1 MCNITSLFILNNA
14 FNPKNNNNQ
23 LASTK
28 MYFAVDDY
36 SFEMY
41 GGILNHN
48 TMKYCSFIK
57 DESPIGC
64 QADGLYEYMVKSYD
78 KLKAHN
84 VTVYV
89 NPPFDE
95 KSIRFAIGE
104 VKKILQLLPK
114 VCIQFTVPRWSAE
127 DYEKGGIYYWLV

>member
-1 MCNITSLFILNNA
+1 MCNITSLFIFNNA

-28 MYFAVDDY
+28 LYFGADDY

-57 DESPIGC
+57 DESPLGC
-64 QADGLYEYMVKSYD
+64 QAAGLYEYMKKNIDV
-78 KLKAHN
+78 LKQHSII
-84 VTVYV
+84 VYV

-95 KSIRFAIGE
+95 KNIRFAVDE
-104 VKKILQLLPK
+104 VKKI
-114 VCIQFTVPRWSAE
+114 I
-127 DYEKGGIYYWLV
+127 